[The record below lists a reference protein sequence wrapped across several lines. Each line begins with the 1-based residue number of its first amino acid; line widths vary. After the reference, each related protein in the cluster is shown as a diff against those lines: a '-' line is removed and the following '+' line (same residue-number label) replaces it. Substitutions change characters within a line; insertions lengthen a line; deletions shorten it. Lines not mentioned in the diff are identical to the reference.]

1 MAPVTQQSHT
11 NSPAFPDYYQVDAC
25 GCRCIGISSREEI
38 LWCDS
43 HWGTRR
49 RQTKRLSCGCGVYW
63 HNDKRQDLTCDFHAE
78 AYSKMRQE
86 RARFYV
92 RASVVEA
99 EQLENGRWLVRGSI
113 FRTPTEFSDEDFRA
127 SFEQI

>member
-1 MAPVTQQSHT
+1 MSTSNVTVTSGLSWCPHYGGLGPPFFCRECAP
-11 NSPAFPDYYQVDAC
+11 
-25 GCRCIGISSREEI
+25 
-38 LWCDS
+38 
-43 HWGTRR
+43 
-49 RQTKRLSCGCGVYW
+49 RQ
-63 HNDKRQDLTCDFHAE
+63 
-78 AYSKMRQE
+78 
-86 RARFYV
+86 RFYV